1 MPVADSLNV
10 KIALDTAELTRGVNS
25 ARKSLQ
31 SLNKNTV
38 SISNTMSKSFGSMV
52 NSLKKVGA
60 AIGSIVAA
68 GQLVQFGKQ
77 AIDAASDLQEVQNVV
92 DTVFGGMSGT
102 INSWA
107 KGAMDAFGLS
117 ETSAKQFTSTMGA
130 MLKSSGI
137 TGNALQTM
145 SINMAALS
153 ADMASFYNL
162 SADQAFEKIRA
173 GISGETEPLKQL
185 GINMSVANLEA
196 YALANGI
203 TKSYDA
209 MTQAEQTILRYNY
222 LLSVTGDA
230 QHDFERTSGS
240 WANQTRVL
248 AENFNRLKTV
258 IGEGLIAALTPL
270 VQLLNT
276 LIQRVI
282 DFANAIKAAFGGG
295 ETTDS
300 GGMSQPMQDTASSAA
315 TAADNI
321 ASANDEAKKLKNT
334 IGGFDELNILSD
346 DGTSS
351 KSDSS
356 STDSAISGL
365 QPTSVYDS
373 IVQSTD
379 EISEKILETV
389 EKLKQGLQPIAT
401 LAGQIKQSFI
411 DAFSGDNATRL
422 AEELTRGFDAVL
434 SLVSAVAE
442 AMSEAWSINGDSF
455 AQSISDALY
464 EVMALVNTITE
475 ALAQAFQSEAGTEYF
490 ASLLS
495 YATAFNDIIAGIAS
509 ALNEALTR
517 DNAGVEFFESW
528 LSAAASV
535 NNALAAIS
543 ETVAN
548 MWNSE
553 VGVNFFSALIS
564 LGTTF
569 NGIVS
574 MIADTFTKVWTNAGL
589 GQSIVDGIVQTI
601 TNLLQFA
608 TALGERF
615 MEAWTN
621 AGQGEATMSA
631 ILGAVNSII
640 QLVMR
645 LSESWRNVWD
655 SEATTAIF
663 SGILSTIE
671 TIGNTV
677 KTVGDNIRTA
687 FESTGADTQIFT
699 AIQDAIQGIVDTAS
713 NVATELS
720 AAFSGIDWGPI
731 VQAAGNLA
739 EAISNVVQAAA
750 QLAGGVIAE
759 FGREL
764 AATFSVAGADIINGI
779 ANALNTVAGALRS
792 INPDTVLKLAA
803 AFVGLKSGVTILTT
817 LSKVVSS
824 VQAILSPLLSL
835 GKGAKTASEGLK
847 TLGSSSSST
856 FTTMMKVSGVVAI
869 ISVSLATLA
878 KSIADVIDAYAGLKT
893 ASAEAATAMQ
903 QANSHISSSGT
914 THGGGGGS
922 YSTASYRAVTTADI
936 PQLASGGT
944 VRAGNLFIANE
955 RGPELVGSYGNQ
967 SAIMNND
974 QIVSA
979 VSQGVAAAIQPL
991 TETMAASNTKQ
1002 AVRIRGNDLLML
1014 SYKTI
1019 KQHGAMISTNFGFG
1033 GT

>member
-38 SISNTMSKSFGSMV
+38 SISNAMSKNFDSMV

-68 GQLVQFGKQ
+68 GQLMQFGKQ

-92 DTVFGGMSGT
+92 DTVFGSMSGT

-117 ETSAKQFTSTMGA
+117 ETSAKRFTSTMGA

-153 ADMASFYNL
+153 ADMMSFYNL
-162 SADQAFEKIRA
+162 SADTAFEKIRA

-248 AENFNRLKTV
+248 AENFNRLKTI

-373 IVQSTD
+373 IAQSTD

-422 AEELTRGFDAVL
+422 TDELTRGFDAVL
-434 SLVSAVAE
+434 SLVGAVAE

-475 ALAQAFQSEAGTEYF
+475 TLAQAFRSDAGTEYF

-509 ALNEALTR
+509 ALSEALTR

-615 MEAWTN
+615 MEAWNN
-621 AGQGEATMSA
+621 AGQGEATMAA
-631 ILGAVNSII
+631 ILGAVDSII

-655 SEATTAIF
+655 SEATTKIF
-663 SGILSTIE
+663 SGILSIIE
-671 TIGNTV
+671 TIGNTI
-677 KTVGDNIRTA
+677 KTVGDNLRAA
-687 FESTGADTQIFT
+687 FENTGADTKVFT
-699 AIQDAIQGIVDTAS
+699 AIQTAIQGIVSAAQ
-713 NVATELS
+713 NLAGRLG
-720 AAFSGIDWGPI
+720 AAFSGIDWEPI
-731 VQAAGNLA
+731 AEAAAMLA
-739 EAISNVVQAAA
+739 TAISNVVQAVAGLA
-750 QLAGGVIAE
+750 GNTLASFGQALVEAFNATAPTIIKATAVALQAIANIINRISPEGLIQLAMGITTVVAAMKGISAISKITSLITSFTGALGGSS
-759 FGREL
+759 
-764 AATFSVAGADIINGI
+764 ATILIVATGI
-779 ANALNTVAGALRS
+779 ATLVAAITALVVAWTDLQKTMSNTSGLDAASNA
-792 INPDTVLKLAA
+792 
-803 AFVGLKSGVTILTT
+803 
-817 LSKVVSS
+817 VSS
-824 VQAILSPLLSL
+824 
-835 GKGAKTASEGLK
+835 TN
-847 TLGSSSSST
+847 ST
-856 FTTMMKVSGVVAI
+856 VS
-869 ISVSLATLA
+869 
-878 KSIADVIDAYAGLKT
+878 
-893 ASAEAATAMQ
+893 AA
-903 QANSHISSSGT
+903 
-914 THGGGGGS
+914 
-922 YSTASYRAVTTADI
+922 STASYRMVTTSDI

-967 SAIMNND
+967 SAVMNND

-979 VSQGVAAAIQPL
+979 VSQGVAAAVQPL
-991 TETMAASNTKQ
+991 VDSMAGESKQ
-1002 AVRIRGNDLLML
+1002 TVRIRGTDLLYTMERTQKQRGSSL
-1014 SYKTI
+1014 SK
-1019 KQHGAMISTNFGFG
+1019 NFAFG
-1033 GT
+1033 GI

>member
-38 SISNTMSKSFGSMV
+38 SISNAMSKNFGSMV

-92 DTVFGGMSGT
+92 DTVFGSMSGT

-117 ETSAKQFTSTMGA
+117 ETSAKRFTSTMGA

-162 SADQAFEKIRA
+162 SADTAFEKIRA

-248 AENFNRLKTV
+248 AENFNRLKTI

-356 STDSAISGL
+356 SADSAVSGL

-373 IVQSTD
+373 IAQSTD

-422 AEELTRGFDAVL
+422 TDELTRGFDAVL

-517 DNAGVEFFESW
+517 DDAGVEFFESW

-535 NNALAAIS
+535 NNALAAIG

-574 MIADTFTKVWTNAGL
+574 MIADTFTKAWTNAGL

-601 TNLLQFA
+601 TNLLQFV
-608 TALGERF
+608 TALGKRF

-631 ILGAVNSII
+631 ILGAVDSII

-655 SEATTAIF
+655 SEATTKIF
-663 SGILSTIE
+663 SGILSIIE
-671 TIGNTV
+671 TIGNTI
-677 KTVGDNIRTA
+677 KTVGDNLRAA
-687 FESTGADTQIFT
+687 FENTGADTKVFT
-699 AIQDAIQGIVDTAS
+699 AIQTAIQGIVSAAQ
-713 NVATELS
+713 NLAGRLG
-720 AAFSGIDWGPI
+720 AAFSGIDWEPI
-731 VQAAGNLA
+731 AEAAAMLA
-739 EAISNVVQAAA
+739 TAISNVVQAVAGLAGNTLAA
-750 QLAGGVIAE
+750 FGQAVAEAFNATAPTIIKATAVALQAIANIINRISPEGLIQLAMGITTVVAAMKGISAISKITSLITSFTGALGGSS
-759 FGREL
+759 
-764 AATFSVAGADIINGI
+764 ATILIVATGI
-779 ANALNTVAGALRS
+779 ATLVAAITALVVAWTDLQKTMSNTSGLDAASNA
-792 INPDTVLKLAA
+792 
-803 AFVGLKSGVTILTT
+803 
-817 LSKVVSS
+817 VSS
-824 VQAILSPLLSL
+824 
-835 GKGAKTASEGLK
+835 TN
-847 TLGSSSSST
+847 ST
-856 FTTMMKVSGVVAI
+856 VS
-869 ISVSLATLA
+869 
-878 KSIADVIDAYAGLKT
+878 
-893 ASAEAATAMQ
+893 AA
-903 QANSHISSSGT
+903 
-914 THGGGGGS
+914 
-922 YSTASYRAVTTADI
+922 STASYRMVTTSDI

-944 VRAGNLFIANE
+944 VRAGTLFIANE

-967 SAIMNND
+967 SAVMNNA

>member
-1 MPVADSLNV
+1 MPAADSLNV

-92 DTVFGGMSGT
+92 DTVFGSMSGT

-248 AENFNRLKTV
+248 AENFNRLKTI

-373 IVQSTD
+373 IAQSTD

-615 MEAWTN
+615 MEAWNN
-621 AGQGEATMSA
+621 AGQGEATMAA
-631 ILGAVNSII
+631 ILGAVDSII

-655 SEATTAIF
+655 SEATTKIF
-663 SGILSTIE
+663 SGILSIIE
-671 TIGNTV
+671 TIGNTI
-677 KTVGDNIRTA
+677 KTVGDNLRAA
-687 FESTGADTQIFT
+687 FENTGADTKVFT
-699 AIQDAIQGIVDTAS
+699 AIQTAIQGIVSAAQ
-713 NVATELS
+713 NLAGRLG
-720 AAFSGIDWGPI
+720 AAFSGIDWEPI
-731 VQAAGNLA
+731 AEAAAMLA
-739 EAISNVVQAAA
+739 TAISNVVQAVAGLAGNTLAA
-750 QLAGGVIAE
+750 FGQALVEAFNATAPTIIKATAVALQAIANIINRISPEGLIQLAMGITTVVAAMKGISAISKITSLITSFTGALGGSS
-759 FGREL
+759 
-764 AATFSVAGADIINGI
+764 ATILIVATGI
-779 ANALNTVAGALRS
+779 ATLVAAITALVVAWTDLQKTMSNTSGLDAASNA
-792 INPDTVLKLAA
+792 
-803 AFVGLKSGVTILTT
+803 
-817 LSKVVSS
+817 VSS
-824 VQAILSPLLSL
+824 
-835 GKGAKTASEGLK
+835 TN
-847 TLGSSSSST
+847 ST
-856 FTTMMKVSGVVAI
+856 VS
-869 ISVSLATLA
+869 
-878 KSIADVIDAYAGLKT
+878 
-893 ASAEAATAMQ
+893 AA
-903 QANSHISSSGT
+903 
-914 THGGGGGS
+914 
-922 YSTASYRAVTTADI
+922 STASYRMVTTSDI

-955 RGPELVGSYGNQ
+955 RGPELVGSYGGQ
-967 SAIMNND
+967 SAVMNND

-979 VSQGVAAAIQPL
+979 VSQGVAAAVQPL
-991 TETMAASNTKQ
+991 VDSMAGESKQ
-1002 AVRIRGNDLLML
+1002 TVRIRGTDLLYTMERTQKQRGSSL
-1014 SYKTI
+1014 SK
-1019 KQHGAMISTNFGFG
+1019 NFAFG
-1033 GT
+1033 GI

>member
-38 SISNTMSKSFGSMV
+38 SISNAMSKNFGSMV

-92 DTVFGGMSGT
+92 DTVFGSMSGT

-162 SADQAFEKIRA
+162 SADTAFEKIRA

-248 AENFNRLKTV
+248 AENFNRLKTI

-615 MEAWTN
+615 MEAWNN
-621 AGQGEATMSA
+621 AGQGEATMAA
-631 ILGAVNSII
+631 ILGAVDSII

-655 SEATTAIF
+655 SEATTKIF
-663 SGILSTIE
+663 SGILSIIE
-671 TIGNTV
+671 TIGNTI
-677 KTVGDNIRTA
+677 KTVGDNLRAA
-687 FESTGADTQIFT
+687 FENTGADTKVFT
-699 AIQDAIQGIVDTAS
+699 AIQTAIQGIVSAAQ
-713 NVATELS
+713 NLAGRLG
-720 AAFSGIDWGPI
+720 AAFSGIDWEPI
-731 VQAAGNLA
+731 AEAAAMLA
-739 EAISNVVQAAA
+739 TAISNVVQAVAGLAGNTLAA
-750 QLAGGVIAE
+750 FGQALAEAFNATAPTIIKAAAVALQAIANIINRISPEGLIQLAMGITTVV
-759 FGREL
+759 
-764 AATFSVAGADIINGI
+764 AAMKGI
-779 ANALNTVAGALRS
+779 SAISKITSLITSFTGALGGS
-792 INPDTVLKLAA
+792 SA
-803 AFVGLKSGVTILTT
+803 TILIVATGIT
-817 LSKVVSS
+817 ALVAAITALVVAWTDLQKTMSNTSGLDAASNAVSS
-824 VQAILSPLLSL
+824 
-835 GKGAKTASEGLK
+835 TN
-847 TLGSSSSST
+847 ST
-856 FTTMMKVSGVVAI
+856 VS
-869 ISVSLATLA
+869 
-878 KSIADVIDAYAGLKT
+878 
-893 ASAEAATAMQ
+893 AA
-903 QANSHISSSGT
+903 
-914 THGGGGGS
+914 
-922 YSTASYRAVTTADI
+922 STASYRMVTTSDI

-967 SAIMNND
+967 SAVMNND

>member
-38 SISNTMSKSFGSMV
+38 SISNAMSKNFGSMV

-92 DTVFGGMSGT
+92 DTVFGSMSGT

-162 SADQAFEKIRA
+162 SADTAFEKIRA

-248 AENFNRLKTV
+248 AENFNRLKTI

-373 IVQSTD
+373 IAQSTD

-422 AEELTRGFDAVL
+422 TDELTRGFDAVL

-615 MEAWTN
+615 MEAWNN
-621 AGQGEATMSA
+621 AGQGEATMAA
-631 ILGAVNSII
+631 ILGAVDSII

-655 SEATTAIF
+655 SEATTKIF
-663 SGILSTIE
+663 SGILSIIE
-671 TIGNTV
+671 TIGNTI
-677 KTVGDNIRTA
+677 KTVGDNLRAA
-687 FESTGADTQIFT
+687 FENTGADTKVFT
-699 AIQDAIQGIVDTAS
+699 AIQTAIQGIVSAAQ
-713 NVATELS
+713 NLAGRLG
-720 AAFSGIDWGPI
+720 AAFSGIDWEPI
-731 VQAAGNLA
+731 AEAAAMLA
-739 EAISNVVQAAA
+739 AAISNVVQAVAGLAGNTLAA
-750 QLAGGVIAE
+750 FGQALAEAFNATAPTIIKAAAVALQAIANIINRISPEGLIQLAMGITTVVAAMKGISAISKITSLITSFTGALGGSS
-759 FGREL
+759 
-764 AATFSVAGADIINGI
+764 ATILIVATGI
-779 ANALNTVAGALRS
+779 ATLVAAITALVVAWTDLQKTMSNTSGLDAASNA
-792 INPDTVLKLAA
+792 
-803 AFVGLKSGVTILTT
+803 
-817 LSKVVSS
+817 VSS
-824 VQAILSPLLSL
+824 
-835 GKGAKTASEGLK
+835 TN
-847 TLGSSSSST
+847 ST
-856 FTTMMKVSGVVAI
+856 VS
-869 ISVSLATLA
+869 
-878 KSIADVIDAYAGLKT
+878 
-893 ASAEAATAMQ
+893 AA
-903 QANSHISSSGT
+903 
-914 THGGGGGS
+914 
-922 YSTASYRAVTTADI
+922 STASYRMVTTSDI

-967 SAIMNND
+967 SAVMNND

>member
-38 SISNTMSKSFGSMV
+38 SISNAMSKNFGSMV

-68 GQLVQFGKQ
+68 GQLMQFGKQ

-92 DTVFGGMSGT
+92 DTVFGSMSGT

-162 SADQAFEKIRA
+162 SADTAFEKIRA

-248 AENFNRLKTV
+248 AENFNRLKTI

-295 ETTDS
+295 ETADS

-356 STDSAISGL
+356 SADSAVSGL

-373 IVQSTD
+373 IAQSTD

-422 AEELTRGFDAVL
+422 TDELTRGFDAVL

-517 DNAGVEFFESW
+517 DDAGVEFFESW

-569 NGIVS
+569 NSIVS

-601 TNLLQFA
+601 TNLLQFV

-615 MEAWTN
+615 MEAWNN
-621 AGQGEATMSA
+621 AGQGEAAMAA
-631 ILGAVNSII
+631 ILGAVDSII

-655 SEATTAIF
+655 SEATTKIF
-663 SGILSTIE
+663 SGVLSIIE
-671 TIGNTV
+671 TIGNTI
-677 KTVGDNIRTA
+677 KTVGDNLRAA
-687 FESTGADTQIFT
+687 FENTGADTKVFT
-699 AIQDAIQGIVDTAS
+699 AIQTAIQGIVSAAQ
-713 NVATELS
+713 NLAGRLG
-720 AAFSGIDWGPI
+720 AAFSGIDWEPI
-731 VQAAGNLA
+731 AEAAAMLA
-739 EAISNVVQAAA
+739 TAISNVVQAVAGLAGNTLAA
-750 QLAGGVIAE
+750 FGQGLAEAFNATAPTIIKATAVALQAIANIINRISPEGLIQLAMGITTVVAAMKGISAISKITGLITSFTGALGGSS
-759 FGREL
+759 
-764 AATFSVAGADIINGI
+764 ATILIVATGI
-779 ANALNTVAGALRS
+779 ATLVAAITALVVAWTDLQKTMSNTSGL
-792 INPDTVLKLAA
+792 DAA
-803 AFVGLKSGVTILTT
+803 SN
-817 LSKVVSS
+817 S
-824 VQAILSPLLSL
+824 
-835 GKGAKTASEGLK
+835 
-847 TLGSSSSST
+847 
-856 FTTMMKVSGVVAI
+856 VSGI
-869 ISVSLATLA
+869 P
-878 KSIADVIDAYAGLKT
+878 
-893 ASAEAATAMQ
+893 
-903 QANSHISSSGT
+903 
-914 THGGGGGS
+914 HGGGGGS
-922 YSTASYRAVTTADI
+922 YSAASYRAVTTADI

-944 VRAGNLFIANE
+944 VRTGNLFIANE

-967 SAIMNND
+967 SAVMNND

>member
-92 DTVFGGMSGT
+92 DTVFGSMSGT

-162 SADQAFEKIRA
+162 SADTAFEKIRA

-248 AENFNRLKTV
+248 AENFNRLKTI

-373 IVQSTD
+373 IAQSTD

-422 AEELTRGFDAVL
+422 TDELTRGFDAVL
-434 SLVSAVAE
+434 SLVGAVAE

-475 ALAQAFQSEAGTEYF
+475 ALAQAFRSDAGTEYF

-517 DNAGVEFFESW
+517 DDAGVEFFESW

-535 NNALAAIS
+535 NNALAAIG

-621 AGQGEATMSA
+621 AGQGEATMGA
-631 ILGAVNSII
+631 ILGAVDSII

-655 SEATTAIF
+655 SEATTKIF
-663 SGILSTIE
+663 SGILSIIE
-671 TIGNTV
+671 TIGNTI
-677 KTVGDNIRTA
+677 KTMGENLRAA
-687 FESTGADTQIFT
+687 FENTGADTKVFT
-699 AIQDAIQGIVDTAS
+699 AIQTAIQGIV
-713 NVATELS
+713 S
-720 AAFSGIDWGPI
+720 AAQNLAGRLGEAFSGIDWEPI
-731 VQAAGNLA
+731 AEAAAMLA
-739 EAISNVVQAAA
+739 TAISNVVQAVAGLAGNTLAA
-750 QLAGGVIAE
+750 FGSALAEAFNATAPAIIQATAVALQAIATVINAISPEGLIQLAVAITTVV
-759 FGREL
+759 
-764 AATFSVAGADIINGI
+764 AAMKGMSIINNI
-779 ANALNTVAGALRS
+779 VSLFSSLSGALGG
-792 INPDTVLKLAA
+792 
-803 AFVGLKSGVTILTT
+803 GLVAKILLIGTAVTT
-817 LSKVVSS
+817 LVAAITLLVNAWNDLQKTMSNTSGLDAASNAVSS
-824 VQAILSPLLSL
+824 
-835 GKGAKTASEGLK
+835 TN
-847 TLGSSSSST
+847 ST
-856 FTTMMKVSGVVAI
+856 VS
-869 ISVSLATLA
+869 
-878 KSIADVIDAYAGLKT
+878 
-893 ASAEAATAMQ
+893 AA
-903 QANSHISSSGT
+903 
-914 THGGGGGS
+914 
-922 YSTASYRAVTTADI
+922 STASYRMVTTSDI

-967 SAIMNND
+967 SAVMNND

-979 VSQGVAAAIQPL
+979 VSQGVAAAVQPL
-991 TETMAASNTKQ
+991 VDSMAGESKQ
-1002 AVRIRGNDLLML
+1002 TVRIRGTDLLYTMERIQKQRGSSL
-1014 SYKTI
+1014 SK
-1019 KQHGAMISTNFGFG
+1019 NFAFG
-1033 GT
+1033 GI

>member
-1 MPVADSLNV
+1 MPAADSLNV

-38 SISNTMSKSFGSMV
+38 SISNAMSKNFGSMV

-92 DTVFGGMSGT
+92 DTVFGSMSGT

-356 STDSAISGL
+356 STDNAISGL

-373 IVQSTD
+373 IAQSTD

-422 AEELTRGFDAVL
+422 TDELTRGFDAVL
-434 SLVSAVAE
+434 SLVGAVAE

-535 NNALAAIS
+535 NNALAAIG

-615 MEAWTN
+615 MEAWNN
-621 AGQGEATMSA
+621 AGQGEATMGA
-631 ILGAVNSII
+631 ILGAVDSII

-655 SEATTAIF
+655 SEATTKIF
-663 SGILSTIE
+663 SGILSIIE
-671 TIGNTV
+671 TIGNTI
-677 KTVGDNIRTA
+677 KTVGDNLRAA
-687 FESTGADTQIFT
+687 FENTGADTKVFT
-699 AIQDAIQGIVDTAS
+699 AIQTAIQGIVSAAQ
-713 NVATELS
+713 NLAGRLG
-720 AAFSGIDWGPI
+720 AAFSGIDWEPI
-731 VQAAGNLA
+731 AEAAAMLA
-739 EAISNVVQAAA
+739 TAISNVVQAVAGLAGNTLAA
-750 QLAGGVIAE
+750 FGQALAEAFNATAPTIIKATAVALQAIANIINRISPEGLIQLAMGITTVV
-759 FGREL
+759 
-764 AATFSVAGADIINGI
+764 AAMKGI
-779 ANALNTVAGALRS
+779 SAISKITSLITSFTGALGGS
-792 INPDTVLKLAA
+792 SA
-803 AFVGLKSGVTILTT
+803 TILIVATGIT
-817 LSKVVSS
+817 ALVAAITALVVAWTDL
-824 VQAILSPLLSL
+824 Q
-835 GKGAKTASEGLK
+835 KTMSNTSGLDAASNA
-847 TLGSSSSST
+847 
-856 FTTMMKVSGVVAI
+856 VSGI
-869 ISVSLATLA
+869 
-878 KSIADVIDAYAGLKT
+878 
-893 ASAEAATAMQ
+893 
-903 QANSHISSSGT
+903 

-922 YSTASYRAVTTADI
+922 YSAASYRAVTTADI

-944 VRAGNLFIANE
+944 VRTGNLFIANE

-967 SAIMNND
+967 SAVMNND

>member
-92 DTVFGGMSGT
+92 DTVFGSMSGT

-162 SADQAFEKIRA
+162 SADTAFEKIRA

-248 AENFNRLKTV
+248 AENFNRLKTI

-373 IVQSTD
+373 IAQSTD

-621 AGQGEATMSA
+621 AGQGEATMGA
-631 ILGAVNSII
+631 ILGAVDSII

-655 SEATTAIF
+655 SEATTKIF
-663 SGILSTIE
+663 SGILSIIE
-671 TIGNTV
+671 TIGNTI
-677 KTVGDNIRTA
+677 KTVGDNLRAA
-687 FESTGADTQIFT
+687 FENTGADTKVFT
-699 AIQDAIQGIVDTAS
+699 AIQTAIQGIVSAAQ
-713 NVATELS
+713 NLAGRLG
-720 AAFSGIDWGPI
+720 AAFSGIDWEPI
-731 VQAAGNLA
+731 AEAAAMLA
-739 EAISNVVQAAA
+739 TAISNVVQAVAGLAGNTLAA
-750 QLAGGVIAE
+750 FGQALVEAFNATAPTIIKATAVALQAIANIINRISPEGLIQLAMGITTVV
-759 FGREL
+759 
-764 AATFSVAGADIINGI
+764 AAMKGI
-779 ANALNTVAGALRS
+779 SAISKITSLITSFTGALGGS
-792 INPDTVLKLAA
+792 SA
-803 AFVGLKSGVTILTT
+803 TILIVATGIT
-817 LSKVVSS
+817 ALVAAITALVVAWNDL
-824 VQAILSPLLSL
+824 Q
-835 GKGAKTASEGLK
+835 KTMSNTSGLDAASN
-847 TLGSSSSST
+847 S
-856 FTTMMKVSGVVAI
+856 VSGI
-869 ISVSLATLA
+869 
-878 KSIADVIDAYAGLKT
+878 
-893 ASAEAATAMQ
+893 
-903 QANSHISSSGT
+903 

-922 YSTASYRAVTTADI
+922 YSAASYRAVTTADI

-944 VRAGNLFIANE
+944 VRTGNLFIANE
-955 RGPELVGSYGNQ
+955 RGPELVGSYGGQ
-967 SAIMNND
+967 SAVMNND

-979 VSQGVAAAIQPL
+979 VSQGVAAAVQPL
-991 TETMAASNTKQ
+991 VDSMAGESKQ
-1002 AVRIRGNDLLML
+1002 TVRIRGTDLLYTMERTQKQRGSSL
-1014 SYKTI
+1014 SK
-1019 KQHGAMISTNFGFG
+1019 NFAFG
-1033 GT
+1033 GI

>member
-38 SISNTMSKSFGSMV
+38 SISNAMSKNFGSMV

-92 DTVFGGMSGT
+92 DTVFGSMSGT

-162 SADQAFEKIRA
+162 SADTAFEKIRA

-248 AENFNRLKTV
+248 AENFNRLKTI

-365 QPTSVYDS
+365 QPTSAYDS
-373 IVQSTD
+373 IAQSTD

-422 AEELTRGFDAVL
+422 TDELTRGFDAVL
-434 SLVSAVAE
+434 SLVGAVAE

-475 ALAQAFQSEAGTEYF
+475 ALAQAFRSDAGTEYF

-517 DNAGVEFFESW
+517 DDAGVEFFESW

-535 NNALAAIS
+535 NNALAAIG

-615 MEAWTN
+615 MEAWNN
-621 AGQGEATMSA
+621 AGQGEAAMAA
-631 ILGAVNSII
+631 ILGAVDSII

-655 SEATTAIF
+655 SEATTKIF
-663 SGILSTIE
+663 SGVLSIIE
-671 TIGNTV
+671 TIGNTI
-677 KTVGDNIRTA
+677 KTVGDNLRAA
-687 FESTGADTQIFT
+687 FENTGADTKVFT
-699 AIQDAIQGIVDTAS
+699 AIQTAIQGIVSAAQ
-713 NVATELS
+713 NLAGRLG
-720 AAFSGIDWGPI
+720 AAFSGIDWEPI
-731 VQAAGNLA
+731 AEAAAMLA
-739 EAISNVVQAAA
+739 TAISNVVQAVAGLAGNTLAA
-750 QLAGGVIAE
+750 FGQALAEAFNATAPTIIKATAVALQAIANIINRISPEGLIQLAMGITTVV
-759 FGREL
+759 
-764 AATFSVAGADIINGI
+764 AAMKGI
-779 ANALNTVAGALRS
+779 SAISKITGLITSFTGALGGS
-792 INPDTVLKLAA
+792 SA
-803 AFVGLKSGVTILTT
+803 TILLVATGIT
-817 LSKVVSS
+817 ALVAAITALVVAWNDL
-824 VQAILSPLLSL
+824 Q
-835 GKGAKTASEGLK
+835 KTMSNTSGLDAASN
-847 TLGSSSSST
+847 S
-856 FTTMMKVSGVVAI
+856 VSGI
-869 ISVSLATLA
+869 
-878 KSIADVIDAYAGLKT
+878 
-893 ASAEAATAMQ
+893 
-903 QANSHISSSGT
+903 

-955 RGPELVGSYGNQ
+955 RGPELVGSYGGQ
-967 SAIMNND
+967 SAVMNND

-979 VSQGVAAAIQPL
+979 VSQGVAAAVQPL
-991 TETMAASNTKQ
+991 VDSMAGESKQ
-1002 AVRIRGNDLLML
+1002 TVRIRGTDLLYTMERTQKQRGSSL
-1014 SYKTI
+1014 SK
-1019 KQHGAMISTNFGFG
+1019 NFAFG
-1033 GT
+1033 GI

>member
-1 MPVADSLNV
+1 MPAADSLNV

-92 DTVFGGMSGT
+92 DTVFGSMSGA

-162 SADQAFEKIRA
+162 SADTAFEKIRA

-248 AENFNRLKTV
+248 AENFNRLKTI

-373 IVQSTD
+373 IAQSTD

-389 EKLKQGLQPIAT
+389 EKLKQGLRPIAT

-464 EVMALVNTITE
+464 EVMALVITITE
-475 ALAQAFQSEAGTEYF
+475 ALAQSFQSEAGTEYF

-621 AGQGEATMSA
+621 AGQGEATMGA
-631 ILGAVNSII
+631 ILGAVDSII

-655 SEATTAIF
+655 SEATTKIF
-663 SGILSTIE
+663 SGILSIIE
-671 TIGNTV
+671 TIGNTI
-677 KTVGDNIRTA
+677 KTVGDNLRAA
-687 FESTGADTQIFT
+687 FENTGADTKVFT
-699 AIQDAIQGIVDTAS
+699 AIQTAIQGIVSAAQ
-713 NVATELS
+713 NLAGRLG
-720 AAFSGIDWGPI
+720 AAFSGIDWEPI
-731 VQAAGNLA
+731 AEAAAMLA
-739 EAISNVVQAAA
+739 TAISNVVQAVAGLAGNTLAA
-750 QLAGGVIAE
+750 FGQALAEAFNATAPTIIKATAVALQAIANIINRISPEGLIQLAMGITTVVAAMKGISAISKITGLITSFTGALGGSS
-759 FGREL
+759 
-764 AATFSVAGADIINGI
+764 ATILIVATGI
-779 ANALNTVAGALRS
+779 ATLVAAITALVVAWTDLQKTMSNTSGLDAASNA
-792 INPDTVLKLAA
+792 
-803 AFVGLKSGVTILTT
+803 
-817 LSKVVSS
+817 
-824 VQAILSPLLSL
+824 
-835 GKGAKTASEGLK
+835 
-847 TLGSSSSST
+847 
-856 FTTMMKVSGVVAI
+856 VSGI
-869 ISVSLATLA
+869 
-878 KSIADVIDAYAGLKT
+878 
-893 ASAEAATAMQ
+893 
-903 QANSHISSSGT
+903 

-922 YSTASYRAVTTADI
+922 YSAASYRAVTTADI

-967 SAIMNND
+967 SAVMNND

-979 VSQGVAAAIQPL
+979 VSQGVAAAVQPL
-991 TETMAASNTKQ
+991 VDSMAGESKQ
-1002 AVRIRGNDLLML
+1002 TVRIRGTDLLYTMERTQKQRGSSL
-1014 SYKTI
+1014 SK
-1019 KQHGAMISTNFGFG
+1019 NFAFG
-1033 GT
+1033 GI

>member
-38 SISNTMSKSFGSMV
+38 SISNAMSKNFGSMV

-92 DTVFGGMSGT
+92 DTVFGSMSGT

-117 ETSAKQFTSTMGA
+117 ETSAKRFTSTMGA

-162 SADQAFEKIRA
+162 SADTAFEKIRA

-248 AENFNRLKTV
+248 AENFNRLKTI

-356 STDSAISGL
+356 SADSAVSGL

-373 IVQSTD
+373 IAQSTD

-553 VGVNFFSALIS
+553 VGVTLFSELIR

-569 NGIVS
+569 NEIVS
-574 MIADTFTKVWTNAGL
+574 TIAQTFTQVWEEAGL
-589 GQSIVDGIVQTI
+589 GQEIINGLAESV
-601 TNLLQFA
+601 TNVVGWIA
-608 TALGERF
+608 DMGERF
-615 MEAWTN
+615 LEAWN
-621 AGQGEATMSA
+621 NNEQGKETMSA
-631 ILGAVNSII
+631 IGETLNEII
-640 QLVMR
+640 ALIEHIT
-645 LSESWRNVWD
+645 SAWRAAWND
-655 SEATTAIF
+655 TT
-663 SGILSTIE
+663 T
-671 TIGNTV
+671 
-677 KTVGDNIRTA
+677 
-687 FESTGADTQIFT
+687 TQIFGNILQT
-699 AIQDAIQGIVDTAS
+699 IEGVSSGIG
-713 NVATELS
+713 NVARGIREAAESSQALKAVFDVIQNTVEFVTGVVSSLATRFAEITE
-720 AAFSGIDWGPI
+720 GVDWTPLMEG
-731 VQAAGNLA
+731 VAEVA
-739 EAISNVVQAAA
+739 EAISGLIEVIQGIMDRLGPVQELFDSAFGQVVQFAISAVGEALKYVADALEIVA
-750 QLAGGVIAE
+750 QLVDGLTGNWSSLIDAVSNFSTLIGNLFTGGAWGDMISSLS
-759 FGREL
+759 GTS
-764 AATFSVAGADIINGI
+764 AA
-779 ANALNTVAGALRS
+779 
-792 INPDTVLKLAA
+792 
-803 AFVGLKSGVTILTT
+803 
-817 LSKVVSS
+817 
-824 VQAILSPLLSL
+824 
-835 GKGAKTASEGLK
+835 
-847 TLGSSSSST
+847 
-856 FTTMMKVSGVVAI
+856 
-869 ISVSLATLA
+869 SVS
-878 KSIADVIDAYAGLKT
+878 T
-893 ASAEAATAMQ
+893 ASA
-903 QANSHISSSGT
+903 
-914 THGGGGGS
+914 
-922 YSTASYRAVTTADI
+922 ASYRAVTTADI

-955 RGPELVGSYGNQ
+955 RGPELVGSYGGQ
-967 SAIMNND
+967 SAVVNND

-979 VSQGVAAAIQPL
+979 VSQGVAAAVQPL
-991 TETMAASNTKQ
+991 VDSMAGESKQ
-1002 AVRIRGNDLLML
+1002 TVRIRGTDLLYTMERTQKQRGSSL
-1014 SYKTI
+1014 SK
-1019 KQHGAMISTNFGFG
+1019 NFAFG
-1033 GT
+1033 GI

>member
-38 SISNTMSKSFGSMV
+38 SISNAMSKNFGSMV

-92 DTVFGGMSGT
+92 DTVFGSMSGT

-162 SADQAFEKIRA
+162 SADTAFEKIRA

-248 AENFNRLKTV
+248 AENFNRLKTI

-373 IVQSTD
+373 IAQSTD

-422 AEELTRGFDAVL
+422 TDELTRGFDAVL

-455 AQSISDALY
+455 AQSIGDALY

-475 ALAQAFQSEAGTEYF
+475 TLAQAFRSDAGTEYF

-601 TNLLQFA
+601 TNLLQFV

-615 MEAWTN
+615 MEAWNN
-621 AGQGEATMSA
+621 AGQGEAAMAA
-631 ILGAVNSII
+631 ILGAVDSII

-655 SEATTAIF
+655 SEATTKIF
-663 SGILSTIE
+663 SGILSIIE
-671 TIGNTV
+671 TIGNTI
-677 KTVGDNIRTA
+677 KTVGDNLRAA
-687 FESTGADTQIFT
+687 FENTGADTKVFT
-699 AIQDAIQGIVDTAS
+699 AIQTAIQGIVSAAQ
-713 NVATELS
+713 NLAGRLG
-720 AAFSGIDWGPI
+720 AAFSGIDWKPI
-731 VQAAGNLA
+731 AEAAAMLA
-739 EAISNVVQAAA
+739 AAISNVVQAVAGLAGNTLAA
-750 QLAGGVIAE
+750 FGQALAEAFNATAPTIIKATAVALQAIATVINAISPEGLIQLAMGITTVV
-759 FGREL
+759 
-764 AATFSVAGADIINGI
+764 AAMKGI
-779 ANALNTVAGALRS
+779 SAISKITGLITSFTGALGGS
-792 INPDTVLKLAA
+792 SA
-803 AFVGLKSGVTILTT
+803 TILLVATGIT
-817 LSKVVSS
+817 ALVAAITALVVAWNDL
-824 VQAILSPLLSL
+824 Q
-835 GKGAKTASEGLK
+835 KTMSNTSGLDAASN
-847 TLGSSSSST
+847 S
-856 FTTMMKVSGVVAI
+856 VSGI
-869 ISVSLATLA
+869 
-878 KSIADVIDAYAGLKT
+878 
-893 ASAEAATAMQ
+893 
-903 QANSHISSSGT
+903 

-967 SAIMNND
+967 SAVMNND

-979 VSQGVAAAIQPL
+979 VSQGVAAAVQPL
-991 TETMAASNTKQ
+991 VDSMAGESKQ
-1002 AVRIRGNDLLML
+1002 TVRIRGTDLLYTMERTQKQRGSSL
-1014 SYKTI
+1014 SK
-1019 KQHGAMISTNFGFG
+1019 NFAFG
-1033 GT
+1033 GI

>member
-38 SISNTMSKSFGSMV
+38 SISNAMSKSFGSMA

-92 DTVFGGMSGT
+92 DTVFGSMSGT

-162 SADQAFEKIRA
+162 SADTAFEKIRA

-356 STDSAISGL
+356 STDNAISGL

-373 IVQSTD
+373 IAQSTD

-422 AEELTRGFDAVL
+422 TDELTRGFDAVL

-455 AQSISDALY
+455 AQSIGDALY

-475 ALAQAFQSEAGTEYF
+475 TLAQAFRSDAGTEYF

-509 ALNEALTR
+509 ALSEALTR

-615 MEAWTN
+615 MEAWNN
-621 AGQGEATMSA
+621 AGQGEATMAA
-631 ILGAVNSII
+631 ILGAVDSII

-655 SEATTAIF
+655 SEATTKIF
-663 SGILSTIE
+663 SGILSIIE
-671 TIGNTV
+671 TIGNTI
-677 KTVGDNIRTA
+677 KTVGDNLRAA
-687 FESTGADTQIFT
+687 FENTGADTKVFT
-699 AIQDAIQGIVDTAS
+699 AIQTAIQGIVSAAQ
-713 NVATELS
+713 NLAGRLG
-720 AAFSGIDWGPI
+720 AAFSGIDWEPI
-731 VQAAGNLA
+731 AEAAAMLA
-739 EAISNVVQAAA
+739 TAISNVVQAVAGLA
-750 QLAGGVIAE
+750 GNTLASFGQALVEAFNATAPTIIKATAVALQAIANIINRISPEGLIQLAMGITTVV
-759 FGREL
+759 
-764 AATFSVAGADIINGI
+764 AAMKGI
-779 ANALNTVAGALRS
+779 SAISKITGLITSFTGALGGS
-792 INPDTVLKLAA
+792 SA
-803 AFVGLKSGVTILTT
+803 TILLVATGIT
-817 LSKVVSS
+817 ALVAAITALVVAWNDL
-824 VQAILSPLLSL
+824 Q
-835 GKGAKTASEGLK
+835 KTMSNTSGLDAASN
-847 TLGSSSSST
+847 S
-856 FTTMMKVSGVVAI
+856 VSGI
-869 ISVSLATLA
+869 
-878 KSIADVIDAYAGLKT
+878 
-893 ASAEAATAMQ
+893 
-903 QANSHISSSGT
+903 

-955 RGPELVGSYGNQ
+955 RGPELVGSYGGQ
-967 SAIMNND
+967 SAVMNND

-979 VSQGVAAAIQPL
+979 VSQGVAAAVQPL
-991 TETMAASNTKQ
+991 VDSMAGESKQ
-1002 AVRIRGNDLLML
+1002 TVRIRGTDLLYTMERTQKQRGSSL
-1014 SYKTI
+1014 SK
-1019 KQHGAMISTNFGFG
+1019 NFAFG
-1033 GT
+1033 GI